1 MNATKYAVFAV
12 LGTVLTVGDP
22 SLGAYAGE
30 QAAHGPLV
38 LAAAQQVHKGEGV
51 VKEVDAG
58 KGRIKIEHGPIKS
71 LGWSG
76 MTMFFD
82 VANAGLLTGIKP
94 GDKVTFEL
102 SRGKD
107 GQFVITGM
115 APRR

>member
-12 LGTVLTVGDP
+12 LGTVLTAGP
-22 SLGAYAGE
+22 SLGARAGE

-38 LAAAQQVHKGEGV
+38 LAAVQQVHKGEGV

-58 KGRIKIEHGPIKS
+58 KARIKIEHGPIKS

-82 VANAGLLTGIKP
+82 VANASLLTGIKP
-94 GDKVTFEL
+94 GDKVAFEL
-102 SRGKD
+102 DRDKNGR
-107 GQFVITGM
+107 FVITAI

>member
-12 LGTVLTVGDP
+12 LGTVLTAGGP
-22 SLGAYAGE
+22 SL
-30 QAAHGPLV
+30 AAHAVERAAHSPLI

-58 KGRIKIEHGPIKS
+58 KSRIKIEHGPIQS

-76 MTMFFD
+76 MIMFFD

-102 SRGKD
+102 GRDKD
-107 GQFVITGM
+107 GRFVITGM

>member
-1 MNATKYAVFAV
+1 
-12 LGTVLTVGDP
+12 
-22 SLGAYAGE
+22 
-30 QAAHGPLV
+30 
-38 LAAAQQVHKGEGV
+38 
-51 VKEVDAG
+51 
-58 KGRIKIEHGPIKS
+58 
-71 LGWSG
+71 
-76 MTMFFD
+76 MFFD